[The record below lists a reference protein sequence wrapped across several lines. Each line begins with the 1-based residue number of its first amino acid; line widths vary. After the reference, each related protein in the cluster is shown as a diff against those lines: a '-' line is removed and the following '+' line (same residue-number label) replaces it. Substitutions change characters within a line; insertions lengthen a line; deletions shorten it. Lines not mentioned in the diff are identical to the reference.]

1 MNIYLLQI
9 ANGVGIGMLYFLL
22 AVGLSIVF
30 GLLRFVNFSHG
41 AFFLLGAYLCFQIA
55 DMGISFWW
63 SLLVAPLLVGLF
75 AWVVERFVLRHVY
88 ALPHHFHILFTVGL
102 ALVLQEAVISIW
114 GPLGNNVSPPDLLQG
129 VVMAGGFVY
138 PKYRL
143 FVIGVTAVMA
153 LLLPL
158 ALSSGTLATEV
169 LVFALAALGC
179 NLLLGYT
186 GLMSFGQGIFF
197 GVGSYT
203 AGVVLLQLKLPLL
216 PALALA
222 ALGGAVTALLVG
234 WFSIRQ
240 RGTYFVM
247 LTLAFAQMFYFLAY
261 TMKDVTGGDNG
272 LLDIPRPPLAL
283 FGLTLLPTTSS
294 WQYYTVVAILF
305 VLVFWLLQRVVDSVL
320 GRTLLAVRDN
330 EARASALGY
339 DIRLLK
345 LAAFVISGAVTGL
358 AGGLHAMMTGV
369 APLSNIEYHTSE
381 AILVMTVIGGTGNLF
396 ASVLGASFYV
406 LAGNWLSTLWP
417 RWLMLLGL
425 LLIAVSLYMQKGL
438 FGLALKII
446 HALRPGVDK
455 SQAAPEAIAKE
466 KHS

>member
-1 MNIYLLQI
+1 MKHI
-9 ANGVGIGMLYFLL
+9 AHFRYTLL
-22 AVGLSIVF
+22 A
-30 GLLRFVNFSHG
+30 
-41 AFFLLGAYLCFQIA
+41 A
-55 DMGISFWW
+55 
-63 SLLVAPLLVGLF
+63 
-75 AWVVERFVLRHVY
+75 
-88 ALPHHFHILFTVGL
+88 
-102 ALVLQEAVISIW
+102 AV
-114 GPLGNNVSPPDLLQG
+114 
-129 VVMAGGFVY
+129 
-138 PKYRL
+138 
-143 FVIGVTAVMA
+143 A

-158 ALSSGTLATEV
+158 CLGSGTLATEV

-203 AGVVLLQLKLPLL
+203 AGVVLLQLKAPLL
-216 PALALA
+216 ATLAMA
-222 ALGGAVTALLVG
+222 ALGGAMAALLVG

-330 EARASALGY
+330 EARASAVGY

-381 AILVMTVIGGTGNLF
+381 SILIMTVIGGTGNLF

-438 FGLALKII
+438 FGLAMKLVN
-446 HALRPGVDK
+446 AVRPAKRDSSVEV
-455 SQAAPEAIAKE
+455 AAKE